1 MLDAFGHATRARHG
15 IPVTLF
21 AAKAIQN
28 VVIHITDIIL
38 KSIFARDTTTERK
51 EERSGHVG
59 G

>member
-28 VVIHITDIIL
+28 VVIHIDIIL
-38 KSIFARDTTTERK
+38 KSIFAATGTSEVY
-51 EERSGHVG
+51 E
-59 G
+59 

>member
-28 VVIHITDIIL
+28 VVIHIDIIL

>member
-28 VVIHITDIIL
+28 VVTIIDIL
-38 KSIFARDTTTERK
+38 KSIFAATGTSEVY
-51 EERSGHVG
+51 E
-59 G
+59 